1 MAQINFA
8 GKEILT
14 KVVYYGPALCGKTTN
29 LQILHRVTDPERKT
43 KLFSINTDQDRTLF
57 FDLLPLSLGRIQGY
71 RVKLQIYTVP
81 GQVHYS
87 STRRAV
93 LAGADAVVFVA
104 DSTRGKM
111 DTNAESLRDL
121 SVNLPYNGLDMAT
134 LPLVIQYNK
143 RDVEDIYSLAEME
156 AVLNPNRLPSFEA
169 VALNGKGVL
178 DTFVAVSRKMINAV
192 VSKYRLDRGVQG
204 KVDFGDRLA
213 QAIEEF
219 RGQDAEDTNPV
230 DLSRLQ
236 LKFETPAGQKS
247 PDIEEPTRRDAPV
260 QDVHPMSEN
269 DLVERAVSA
278 NMELA
283 NLYIRLDETKKEL
296 DDHIRQLEAVN
307 RIGETVTSVLEIDR
321 LLASLGQILG
331 EKTGDC
337 ICIALV
343 EGRPPELKPR
353 AAFRLKSDPI
363 FYVRAERGKSLAH
376 LLAHQ
381 RRPTIV
387 SPDTNPQWMALIQQK
402 FPTIRGVISVPLMSH
417 RRLLGLVNVISTE
430 AKRAFEETDLKFYG
444 ATSQFLATAIENA
457 RLYGMVSNLNRSLER
472 RMEEINGLN
481 KSLEQKV
488 RERTQDLQYT
498 NRALGR
504 ANEELR
510 HLDKG
515 KDQFMMMVG
524 QELRAPLEAL
534 VQQCEAA
541 NEDWPRNLDRAQ
553 FLLMRNRI
561 TAMRGT
567 VGKLVDLFHLE
578 QRKYD
583 LNLQPCL
590 LHDLLRQA
598 LKEHRRLISSKALR
612 VLTRLDESA
621 GVRADAS
628 RLVQAFSH
636 VIDNAVRFSEP
647 SGVIKVWTD
656 RRDGQIHIYIRDF
669 GPGIAPERRLR
680 VFDKLQLVQSDHFV
694 EEGLGLGLPLALL
707 ILEQHQGHIELLDP
721 PSIPGRG
728 PGESAEPGLLVR
740 MTLPLNS

>member
-29 LQILHRVTDPERKT
+29 LQVLHRLTDPERKT

-104 DSTRGKM
+104 DSSQGKM
-111 DTNAESLRDL
+111 ESNAESLRDL
-121 SVNLPYNGLDMAT
+121 SVNLPYNGLDMASIPMV
-134 LPLVIQYNK
+134 LQYNK
-143 RDVEDIYSLAEME
+143 RDVDHIYSISEME
-156 AVLNPNRLPSFEA
+156 AALNPNHLPSFEA

-192 VSKYRLDRGVQG
+192 VAKYRLDRGVQG

-219 RGQDAEDTNPV
+219 RSQEAEDTNPV
-230 DLSRLQ
+230 DLRRLQ
-236 LKFETPAGQKS
+236 LKFETPSGQKS
-247 PDIEEPTRRDAPV
+247 PDLEESETAAPSGPP
-260 QDVHPMSEN
+260 QDVMPMSEN

-296 DDHIRQLEAVN
+296 DDRIRQLEAVN

-321 LLASLGQILG
+321 LLANLGQILG

-353 AAFRLKSDPI
+353 AAYRLKSDPI

-387 SPDTNPQWMALIQQK
+387 SPDSNPQWMALIQQK
-402 FPTIRGVISVPLMSH
+402 FPTIRGLISVPLMSH
-417 RRLLGLVNVISTE
+417 RRLLGLVNIITTE
-430 AKRAFEETDLKFYG
+430 AKRAFEESDLKFYG
-444 ATSQFLATAIENA
+444 ATSQFLSSAIENA

-481 KSLEQKV
+481 KSLEQKIK
-488 RERTQDLQYT
+488 ERTQDLQYT
-498 NRALGR
+498 NRALTR

-510 HLDKG
+510 QLDKA
-515 KDQFMMMVG
+515 KDQFMMLVG
-524 QELRAPLEAL
+524 QELRAPMEEMHK
-534 VQQCEAA
+534 QCDFM
-541 NEDWPRNLDRAQ
+541 NQDWPKNVERSQ
-553 FLLMRNRI
+553 FLMMRNRMNGLR
-561 TAMRGT
+561 AT
-567 VGKLVDLFHLE
+567 VGKLVDLFNLE
-578 QRKYD
+578 QKKYELD
-583 LNLQPCL
+583 FA
-590 LHDLLRQA
+590 RQNMA
-598 LKEHRRLISSKALR
+598 EMIRESMRDHRRLIASKSIRL
-612 VLTRLDESA
+612 LTRLDDQVF
-621 GVRADAS
+621 VRADRG
-628 RLVQAFSH
+628 RLVQALSH
-636 VIDNAVRFSEP
+636 VLDNAVRYSQP
-647 SGVIKVWTD
+647 GGVIKVWD
-656 RRDGQIHIYIRDF
+656 DQKEGMVHLYIRDF
-669 GPGIAPERRLR
+669 GPGIPQAKRAQ
-680 VFDKLQLVQSDHFV
+680 VFNKLQVVQTEEFV
-694 EEGLGLGLPLALL
+694 DEGLGLGLPLTRL
-707 ILEQHQGHIELLDP
+707 ILDQHQGRIELLDP
-721 PSIPGRG
+721 PQSSSKV
-728 PGESAEPGLLVR
+728 ETGLLVR
-740 MTLPLNS
+740 ISLPLANGR